1 MWGSSYISLE
11 PFNPLNYH
19 RWEDSPGHLK
29 ELVQQGMS
37 QAEANAQVVA
47 EHREEVLFDLF
58 SRFLER
64 GCEVAQDATGWYRM
78 RK

>member
-1 MWGSSYISLE
+1 MAT
-11 PFNPLNYH
+11 
-19 RWEDSPGHLK
+19 K

-58 SRFLER
+58 SRFLSGMR
-64 GCEVAQDATGWYRM
+64 AVVQAVRM
-78 RK
+78 RTMGKITWETVN